1 MTYLDSLAKEDT
13 ALVVVDM
20 QKGFID
26 AGGGLDRAGVSIANQ
41 AAIVPHVRRLVE
53 LCRAAGFPILWSR
66 QEHLP
71 GDKTVNR
78 RKIPTHH
85 QKRGIEVCVRG
96 STDVDFCDGLVGLVR
111 PEDIVFTKRRSSCFY
126 NTTLETTLRMLGTQ
140 VVIVCGV
147 NSSYCVDST
156 VRDAYFRE
164 FDVVIV
170 RECIGGSFD
179 DLHDAFL
186 KNFDIYFGDA
196 FDLDEFANLLG
207 GAVAVPAVAD
217 GEAA

>member
-1 MTYLDSLAKEDT
+1 MAYLTSLSSEDT
-13 ALVVVDM
+13 ALVIVDM

-26 AGGGLDRAGVSIANQ
+26 PGGGLDRAGVSIANQ
-41 AAIVPHVRRLVE
+41 AAIVPDVRRLIE
-53 LCRAAGFPILWSR
+53 LCRAAGFPILWSK
-66 QEHLP
+66 QEHFR
-71 GDKTVNR
+71 DDATVRR
-78 RKIPTHH
+78 RKVPTHH
-85 QKRGIEVCVRG
+85 QKRGLELCLRG
-96 STDVDFCDGLVGLVR
+96 TSDVEFCEGLADSVA
-111 PEDIVFTKRRSSCFY
+111 PEDHVFVKRRASCFY

-170 RECIGGSFD
+170 KECIGGSFD

-186 KNFDIYFGDA
+186 RNFDIYFGDA
-196 FDLDEFANLLG
+196 FTLEEFETLLAG
-207 GAVAVPAVAD
+207 SSVPAGTG
-217 GEAA
+217 GEG

>member
-1 MTYLDSLAKEDT
+1 LTYLTSLSNEDT

-26 AGGGLDRAGVSIANQ
+26 PGGGLDRAGVSIKNQ
-41 AAIVPHVRRLVE
+41 AAIVPHVRQLIG
-53 LCRAAGFPILWSR
+53 LCREAGFPILWSR
-66 QEHLP
+66 QEHIP
-71 GDKTVNR
+71 NDATVHR

-85 QKRGIEVCVRG
+85 QKRGLEVCIRG
-96 STDVDFCDGLVGLVR
+96 TNDVEFCEGLADCVH
-111 PEDIVFTKRRSSCFY
+111 PDDIVFTKRRSSCFY
-126 NTTLETTLRMLGTQ
+126 NTTLETTLRALGTQ

-156 VRDAYFRE
+156 VRDGYFRE

-170 RECIGGSFD
+170 KECIGGSFD

-196 FDLDEFANLLG
+196 FTMAEFQTVLDASP
-207 GAVAVPAVAD
+207 VPAIAT
-217 GEAA
+217 GANS

>member
-1 MTYLDSLAKEDT
+1 LTYLTELSNEDT
-13 ALVVVDM
+13 ALVIVDM

-26 AGGGLDRAGVSIANQ
+26 PGGGLDRAGVSIQNQ
-41 AAIVPHVRRLVE
+41 SAIVPHVRRLIE
-53 LCRAAGFPILWSR
+53 LCRNAGFPILWSR
-66 QEHLP
+66 QEHIAN
-71 GDKTVNR
+71 DATVRR

-85 QKRGIEVCVRG
+85 QKRGLEVCVRG
-96 STDVDFCDGLVGLVR
+96 TSDVDFCEGLADLVH
-111 PEDIVFTKRRSSCFY
+111 PDDIVFTKRRSSCFY
-126 NTTLETTLRMLGTQ
+126 NTTLETTLRALGTQ

-170 RECIGGSFD
+170 KECIGGSFD

-186 KNFDIYFGDA
+186 RNFDIYFGDA
-196 FDLDEFANLLG
+196 FTLGEFEAL
-207 GAVAVPAVAD
+207 VAGSTPATVVT
-217 GEAA
+217 GSTS